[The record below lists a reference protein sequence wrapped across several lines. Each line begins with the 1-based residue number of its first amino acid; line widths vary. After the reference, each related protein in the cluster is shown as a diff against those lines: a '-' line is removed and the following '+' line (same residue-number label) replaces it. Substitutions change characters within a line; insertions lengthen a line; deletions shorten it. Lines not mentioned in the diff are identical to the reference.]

1 MAIGLAL
8 GLLVGAAFGVVIGLW
23 ARASQTAA
31 SRSAEARLADA
42 VSRSECLAAEADS
55 LRGELVGERASLAT
69 AEQDL
74 VRLHVELD
82 HERRAGEERTA
93 DLECMRDKL
102 AGEFARL
109 SRDALQ
115 QNNSQFLEL
124 AESRLKESRQAADG
138 ELARR
143 QEAFEQLLKPL
154 GLQLGRY
161 EETAQRLEV
170 ERQRAYT
177 SLTEQMERLSTS
189 HDQLRARPAIW

>member
-1 MAIGLAL
+1 MGP
-8 GLLVGAAFGVVIGLW
+8 
-23 ARASQTAA
+23 
-31 SRSAEARLADA
+31 RLADGG
-42 VSRSECLAAEADS
+42 VTGGGGAAGGCCRPERVLGGRGGQPPWRA
-55 LRGELVGERASLAT
+55 RGERPAWPPPSRTWSGCR
-69 AEQDL
+69 
-74 VRLHVELD
+74 VELD

-93 DLECMRDKL
+93 DLEAIREKL

-154 GLQLGRY
+154 GIQLGRY
-161 EETAQRLEV
+161 EESDNASRWN
-170 ERQRAYT
+170 
-177 SLTEQMERLSTS
+177 
-189 HDQLRARPAIW
+189 ARGPTPA